1 MPAISR
7 RAALVGGVGAAVAV
21 AVGTGVAV
29 EEDLLPG
36 RHTLRRVLRPAP
48 PGPIPDVAP
57 GHLVSGTFT
66 SAARLGARTGWTI
79 AYPPNPQQRLRVLVV
94 LHGQRSNH
102 TAAFGHNLG
111 LDRFLAQLIR
121 AGAHPFAIASVDGGD
136 HSYWHRRADGS
147 DSGAMVIEE
156 FLPLLGRRGL
166 DVSRVGLLGVSMGGF
181 GALWLATRL
190 EARRAAVVVAESPG
204 LWHHAAD
211 TPPGA
216 FDSVADFQAHTIFGR
231 QSQLAAIPLRID
243 CGESDSFA
251 PATRDL
257 RATITP
263 TPAGGLSPGNHGVAY
278 WRRMAPA
285 QLRFVAAHIG
295 Q

>member
-1 MPAISR
+1 VPDISR
-7 RAALVGGVGAAVAV
+7 RAALLGGVGAAVAV
-21 AVGTGVAV
+21 DMGTGAAV
-29 EEDLLPG
+29 EEGLLPG
-36 RHTLRRVLRPAP
+36 RHKLRHVLGQAP
-48 PGPIPDVAP
+48 PGPIPDVEP
-57 GHLVSGTFT
+57 GHLVSGSFN

-79 AYPPNPQQRLRVLVV
+79 AYPPSAPERLRVLVV
-94 LHGQRSNH
+94 LHGRSSNH
-102 TAAFGHNLG
+102 TMAFRNNLG
-111 LDRFLAQLIR
+111 LDRFLAQLTR
-121 AGAHPFAIASVDGGD
+121 AGAHPFAIASVDRGD
-136 HSYWHRRADGS
+136 HSYWHRRSDGS

-190 EARRAAVVVAESPG
+190 GASRAAVVVAESPG
-204 LWHHAAD
+204 LWHHAGD
-211 TPPGA
+211 TPSGA
-216 FDSVADFQAHTIFGR
+216 FDGAADFEAHTIFGR
-231 QSQLAAIPLRID
+231 ESRLAAIPLRID

-257 RATITP
+257 RAAITP
-263 TPAGGLSPGNHGVAY
+263 TPAGGLSPGRHDVAY

-285 QLRFVAAHIG
+285 QLRFVASHLA